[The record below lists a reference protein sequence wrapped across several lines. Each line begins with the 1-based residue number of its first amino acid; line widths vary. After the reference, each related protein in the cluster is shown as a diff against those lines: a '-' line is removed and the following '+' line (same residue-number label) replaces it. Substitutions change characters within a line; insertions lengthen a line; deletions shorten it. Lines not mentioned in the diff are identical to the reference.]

1 MSTPDGL
8 SPSEEHLFRVLVR
21 KKALG
26 EISDEE
32 MEVFEGIQRKRLEA
46 VVAACSRESAVE
58 AEESEAS
65 RDAYERVID
74 ALKNYV
80 EVVKSENPAWSTAE
94 GKA

>member
-8 SPSEEHLFRVLVR
+8 SPSEERLFRVLVR

-32 MEVFEGIQRKRLEA
+32 MEVFKGIQRKRLET
-46 VVAACSRESAVE
+46 VEAACSRESAVE
-58 AEESEAS
+58 VGESEAS
-65 RDAYERVID
+65 RAAYERVID

-80 EVVKSENPAWSTAE
+80 EIVKSENSAWSTAE